1 MSVSSVFLSEGT
13 VMIVCDLCG
22 EKRECLPRCIEDK
35 EYDVCSECWNALAR
49 KLKGKGKDRE
59 PSVANQEKESPR
71 LPGDF

>member
-1 MSVSSVFLSEGT
+1 M
-13 VMIVCDLCG
+13 G
-22 EKRECLPRCIEDK
+22 EKRECLPRCMEDK

-59 PSVANQEKESPR
+59 PSVANKEKESPR